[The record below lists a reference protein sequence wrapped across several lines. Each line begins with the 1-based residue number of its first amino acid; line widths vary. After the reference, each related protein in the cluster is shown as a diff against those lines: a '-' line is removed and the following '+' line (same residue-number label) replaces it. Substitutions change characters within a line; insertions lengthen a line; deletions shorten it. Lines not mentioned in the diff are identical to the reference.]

1 MSFSVLDAGTGTPQ
15 RDSVGNVHLH
25 RTSPRFPSLATSPAL
40 RASWDR
46 QLFPITLFIF
56 IYCLYLLLFTDY
68 CWLVRQLKMLEEAG
82 VCWMVGLMLQCRPTS
97 SLLRARRDS
106 CPGGVQGG
114 PGGRCFCCWSFT
126 PEPDSAGERLCDCKR
141 LKLCPC
147 VYFSWLPHCI
157 ITCQHFRWGFICA
170 LKIAWGGRMQTLCSM
185 LENVPPA

>member
-106 CPGGVQGG
+106 CPGGCREDPEEDAFAAGHLHLSLTQR
-114 PGGRCFCCWSFT
+114 GRG
-126 PEPDSAGERLCDCKR
+126 SATARG
-141 LKLCPC
+141 
-147 VYFSWLPHCI
+147 
-157 ITCQHFRWGFICA
+157 
-170 LKIAWGGRMQTLCSM
+170 
-185 LENVPPA
+185 

>member
-1 MSFSVLDAGTGTPQ
+1 MPQ
-15 RDSVGNVHLH
+15 RDSGEMFISAAHPHVFISCHLSSVAC
-25 RTSPRFPSLATSPAL
+25 RPGQAAL
-40 RASWDR
+40 SCY
-46 QLFPITLFIF
+46 F
-56 IYCLYLLLFTDY
+56 IYVYLRYFFTDD
-68 CWLVRQLKMLEEAG
+68 CWLVHQLKGLEEAS
-82 VCWMVGLMLQCRPTS
+82 VCWMVGLLLKPNGLQ
-97 SLLRARRDS
+97 RAE
-106 CPGGVQGG
+106 PGARGG

-126 PEPDSAGERLCDCKR
+126 PEPDLAGERLCDCKR